1 MSMRNYGVEQAG
13 LILTCSQM
21 TDLIKKSLENLYK
34 KGTFNRDDKL
44 EDCIETDLYDV
55 VLEFG
60 FTYWGE
66 IDGEIL
72 SLDKFET
79 RQILNFDDVV
89 LVELDNDSLYKSYKD
104 ENEIYKELLDKLTD
118 LGFVVDLD
126 FIKNHTGWLCGT
138 YCS

>member
-55 VLEFG
+55 V
-60 FTYWGE
+60 
-66 IDGEIL
+66 DRK
-72 SLDKFET
+72 S
-79 RQILNFDDVV
+79 VV
-89 LVELDNDSLYKSYKD
+89 
-104 ENEIYKELLDKLTD
+104 
-118 LGFVVDLD
+118 
-126 FIKNHTGWLCGT
+126 
-138 YCS
+138 